1 MVWSPDKWG
10 PPFWKAIHITA
21 LYIDY
26 LYLQKPQ
33 EALMRW
39 KKFLDGITHGLP
51 CGQCEH
57 HFVKYQKSHQP
68 PTSSRGADDPQFL
81 KWTIMAHND
90 VRKRNNKPT
99 PSVEEVVNA
108 YLGGQIYTM
117 SPKRQVSLTQTMSV
131 DPCYNTEQQL
141 LGWQIGFG
149 IVCFVMV
156 VLLIIGL
163 VAVCKAKKHGQHK
176 RFDR

>member
-1 MVWSPDKWG
+1 
-10 PPFWKAIHITA
+10 
-21 LYIDY
+21 
-26 LYLQKPQ
+26 
-33 EALMRW
+33 
-39 KKFLDGITHGLP
+39 
-51 CGQCEH
+51 
-57 HFVKYQKSHQP
+57 
-68 PTSSRGADDPQFL
+68 
-81 KWTIMAHND
+81 MAHND

-117 SPKRQVSLTQTMSV
+117 SHKHQVSLTQTMSV